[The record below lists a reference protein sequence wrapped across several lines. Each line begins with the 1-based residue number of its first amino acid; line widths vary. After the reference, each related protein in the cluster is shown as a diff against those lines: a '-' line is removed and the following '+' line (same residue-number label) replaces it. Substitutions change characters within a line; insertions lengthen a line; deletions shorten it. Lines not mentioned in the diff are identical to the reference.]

1 MKLTPTVLTCV
12 RLLAVTLLLGASPEP
27 PTRYSVV
34 MSGIAKG
41 KLDVTREDD
50 SRRVLL
56 SFRDRG
62 RGPDLVTVT
71 RYNPAGVPVAVDISG
86 TDYRRI
92 AIAEHF
98 EMAAGKAQ
106 WTSAVDTGS
115 AAADGFYVANEG
127 NDEQL
132 AALARAL
139 LKAPGQRLPLLPT
152 GEASIRKMID
162 HKVTGN
168 AGEAIATLYFIDGL
182 GMEPTPIWLDRDG
195 ELFAGGGT
203 WFGVIRTGYEAGQ
216 PALIAAQTRASDEAA
231 RADAAR
237 LAKRPAGPVLIRGA
251 LLFDAEARV
260 MRPGMSVLVRGD
272 RIVAVGRDSSIAM
285 PKGALVIDAR
295 GRSLLPGLWDMHV
308 HLLGQRDGLMAM
320 MAGITT
326 VRDLGNDVPTLKAL
340 ADQFD
345 SGALIGP
352 HVLKAGLIDGRGQFA
367 GPTKALVSTPEEA
380 KAAVDQFAALGY
392 SMVKLYSSLA
402 PALVRIAAAEAHAK
416 GLRVG
421 GHVPA
426 GMTMIEAVDAG
437 YDEVQHANFWLLQFL
452 GPEVAARSNTPAR
465 FTDAYTRGHEIDP
478 TGVPARA
485 FVEHL
490 KAKGTVVDPTLV
502 TFENMFTG
510 WKGEMSGWI
519 APWAARMP
527 ATALRDSRGGGRATT
542 SAQLADYRAS
552 FLRMQQLLKAM
563 HDAGVPV
570 VNGTD
575 GSAMLYARELELHV
589 AAGIPAADVLYDA
602 TLGAARVMKLDR
614 DTGSIA
620 AGKRADLILVDGDP
634 TLRIGAVRCTSLVMK
649 DGVLHDGNG
658 LAVAAGLKPRKG
670 ACQ

>member
-1 MKLTPTVLTCV
+1 MKMKPPVPTCAG
-12 RLLAVTLLLGASPEP
+12 LLAAVLLLGASPVP
-27 PTRYSVV
+27 PTRYTVV

-41 KLDVTREDD
+41 NLDVSREDAA
-50 SRRVLL
+50 RRVRL

-71 RYNPAGVPVAVDISG
+71 RYDPNGVPVEIDISG

-92 AIAEHF
+92 VIAEHF
-98 EMAAGKAQ
+98 ASAAGKAQ
-106 WTSAVDTGS
+106 WTSAVDAGS
-115 AAADGFYVANEG
+115 AAAKGFYVTNEG

-139 LKAPGQRLPLLPT
+139 LKVPGRRLPLLPT
-152 GEASIRKMID
+152 GEASIRRMAE
-162 HKVTGN
+162 HKVTGS
-168 AGEAIATLYFIDGL
+168 AGEAVATLYFIDGL
-182 GMEPTPIWLDRDG
+182 GMEPTPVWLDRDG

-203 WFGVIRTGYEAGQ
+203 WFGVIRAGYEAAQ
-216 PALIAAQTRASDEAA
+216 TALIAAQTRASDDAA
-231 RADAAR
+231 RAEATR
-237 LAKRPAGPVLIRGA
+237 IAKRPVGPVLIRGA
-251 LLFDAEARV
+251 LLFDAETRA

-272 RIVAVGRDSSIAM
+272 RIAAVGSDGSIAV
-285 PKGALVIDAR
+285 PKDAQVIDAQ

-320 MAGITT
+320 MAGLTT

-340 ADQFD
+340 TDQFD

-352 HVLKAGLIDGRGQFA
+352 HVLKAGLIDGRGPFA
-367 GPTKALVSTPEEA
+367 GPTKFLVSTPEETR
-380 KAAVDQFAALGY
+380 AAVDRFAALGY
-392 SMVKLYSSLA
+392 PMVKLYSSLA
-402 PALVRIAAAEAHAK
+402 PALVPIAVTEAHAR

-426 GMTMIEAVDAG
+426 GMTMTEAVDAG
-437 YDEVQHANFWLLQFL
+437 YDEVQHANFWLLNFL

-478 TGVPARA
+478 AGAAARS
-485 FVEHL
+485 FVAHL
-490 KAKGTVVDPTLV
+490 KAKSTVVDPTLV
-502 TFENMFTG
+502 TFETMFTG
-510 WKGEMSGWI
+510 WKGEMSAWI

-542 SAQLADYRAS
+542 SAQLVDYRAS

-589 AAGIPAADVLYDA
+589 AAGVPAADVLHDA
-602 TLGAARVMKLDR
+602 TLGAARVMKQDR

-634 TLRIGAVRCTSLVMK
+634 TKRIGAVRCAALVMK
-649 DGVLHDGNG
+649 DGVIHDGND
-658 LAVAAGLKPRKG
+658 LAVAVGLKPRNG